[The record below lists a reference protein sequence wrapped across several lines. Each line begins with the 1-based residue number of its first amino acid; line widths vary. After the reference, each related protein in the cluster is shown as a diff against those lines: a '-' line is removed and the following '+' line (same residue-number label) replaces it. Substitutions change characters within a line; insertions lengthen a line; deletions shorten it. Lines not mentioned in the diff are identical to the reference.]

1 MIRWPEGRSVMTG
14 RSSCDSCGRRL
25 APLELVP
32 VVSIIWLRG
41 RCRGCGARIDRTHL
55 AIELMAGAAGCVAGL
70 LLPGETGAVSA
81 VFGWLLITLAAIDAR
96 AFWLPDRLTL
106 IVAIV
111 GIGVGAAGI
120 GPPLDDR
127 AIGGVL
133 GLAGL
138 WAINA
143 VYRAVRG
150 RDGLGGGDGK
160 LLGAI
165 GLWVGWRMQPTV
177 LLIASLVGLGVVLF
191 WQLAGRKVQG
201 DDRLPFGTLL
211 AVAAYPAWLAMLWA
225 A

>member
-1 MIRWPEGRSVMTG
+1 
-14 RSSCDSCGRRL
+14 
-25 APLELVP
+25 
-32 VVSIIWLRG
+32 
-41 RCRGCGARIDRTHL
+41 
-55 AIELMAGAAGCVAGL
+55 MAGAAGCVAGL
-70 LLPGETGAVSA
+70 LFPGETGAVSA
-81 VFGWLLITLAAIDAR
+81 VFGWLLIVLAAIDAR

-165 GLWVGWRMQPTV
+165 GLWVGWRMLPTV
-177 LLIASLVGLGVVLF
+177 LLIASLAGLGVVLF